1 MLRSMVSMQNEKV
14 KLWKKLKQRKYRERE
29 RLYILEG
36 PHLVQEALF
45 SSPELISAILID
57 EAFHLPKDWPLE
69 TIEVYQVTHKIFTEL
84 SQTETP
90 QGIIAVC
97 QMVRPQITLK
107 KGGYLLVDSV
117 QDPGNLGTLI
127 RTADAFGLQA
137 VFLGDGCV
145 DGYNGKTLRSAQGS
159 HFHLPVIQRNLF
171 DLATEM
177 KHLGIPLYGSSLQG
191 KDMTTVTVRD
201 AAFGLVVGNEGH
213 GASPEL
219 LAEMD
224 EEVKIP
230 MEGRAESM
238 NVAVASGILL
248 YWLQTGGLAHRG

>member
-1 MLRSMVSMQNEKV
+1 MVSMQNEKV

-29 RLYILEG
+29 RLYLLEG

-45 SSPELISAILID
+45 SSPHLVAVILVD
-57 EAFHLPKDWPLE
+57 EAVHLPKDWPLDGS
-69 TIEVYQVTHKIFTEL
+69 IEVYQVTHKIFTEL

-90 QGIIAVC
+90 QGFIAVC
-97 QMVRPQITLK
+97 HMVHPQLELK
-107 KGGYLLVDSV
+107 KGEYLLVDGV

-127 RTADAFGLQA
+127 RTADAFGLKA

-159 HFHLPVIQRNLF
+159 HFHLPVVHRNLF
-171 DLATEM
+171 ELAAEM
-177 KHLGIPLYGSSLQG
+177 KEKGIPLYGSSLKGQN
-191 KDMTTVTVRD
+191 MTTVPVRD
-201 AAFGLVVGNEGH
+201 SAFGLVVGNEGN

-248 YWLQTGGLAHRG
+248 YWLQTGGLAHQV

>member
-1 MLRSMVSMQNEKV
+1 MQNEKV
-14 KLWKKLKQRKYRERE
+14 KLWKKLKLRKYRERE
-29 RLYILEG
+29 RLYLLEG

-45 SSPELISAILID
+45 SSPHLVSVILVD
-57 EAFHLPKDWPLE
+57 EAVHLPKEWPLDN
-69 TIEVYQVTHKIFTEL
+69 IEVYQVTHKIFTEL

-97 QMVRPQITLK
+97 QMVHPQLELK
-107 KGGYLLVDSV
+107 KGGYLLVDGV

-127 RTADAFGLQA
+127 RTADAFGLKA

-159 HFHLPVIQRNLF
+159 HFHLPVVHRNLF
-171 DLATEM
+171 ELTAEM
-177 KHLGIPLYGSSLQG
+177 KEKRIPLYGSSLKGQN
-191 KDMTTVTVRD
+191 MTTVPVRD
-201 AAFGLVVGNEGH
+201 SAFGLVVGNEGN

-224 EEVKIP
+224 EKVKIP

-248 YWLQTGGLAHRG
+248 YWLQTGGLAHKA